1 MSTNYEYDDTYPE
14 FDFDEDGVVDIGD
27 LSIGPD
33 LILKYLAGDFD
44 EDTNDNQITAQL
56 KASCKKAVQKHVR
69 GRNSG
74 AITIAD
80 VAAILDL
87 ASFKKN
93 IEPDSVRIGDY
104 IVFNKSDMGD
114 KKYEIAFGEREF
126 QDILPGVPYIIYD
139 RVTVREKEQV

>member
-1 MSTNYEYDDTYPE
+1 MSTNYEYDNTYPE
-14 FDFDEDGVVDIGD
+14 FDFDEDGVVGMGD

-33 LILKYLAGDFD
+33 LILKYLAGELD

-56 KASCKKAVQKHVR
+56 KASCKKAVQKHVS

-87 ASFKKN
+87 AAYKKN

-114 KKYEIAFGEREF
+114 KKYEIAFGDKEF

-139 RVTVREKEQV
+139 RITVREKK